1 MSACFIVRDEEQ
13 NLPGALESLRGVADE
28 VVVVDTGSQDRTR
41 ALAVEHGAKVADFPW
56 VDDFAAARNAS
67 LALATQDWI
76 LVIDAD
82 ERLRPEMGQ
91 TLKTF
96 LAQVK
101 QQDGIFVR
109 LCNVDTSGKWVSQT
123 QLLRLVRNHRGFRF
137 EGRIHE
143 NIATSITAAGGR
155 LLMSELHVLD
165 HTGYVAEENA
175 RKQRPERNRRLLQ
188 RALDDNPD
196 DPVALHH
203 LGLEHLVAGE
213 VEQAAPLLRR
223 VTSLFPDTL
232 LGAHSAVYLG
242 QALFQA
248 QRFEETWTLVH
259 PFRNAPRSG
268 VDCRFLEAASALEL
282 GDAQLAARLAQ
293 QLLLDGS
300 FGEVY
305 VRAAQGEALRAL
317 ALWAQGERADSL
329 ARWEALLRSAPEEV
343 ALAQQWVRH
352 LSALHGLQ
360 GLKREGLAK
369 VKTPAVA
376 MAVVMRMM
384 ALADVTGALELARR
398 LGENPR
404 FGLFVGQMLFAAGRH
419 DEAVERLR
427 PHGAEGAQLLGL
439 CGVLQKQTAWVD
451 EARRLLDAPGEAALQ
466 SVADATPSR
475 EPSTLNV
482 LRGWMEQC
490 LRMGALRGM
499 MLTASALHPDPR
511 ERFAALA
518 RVSAAEKLTV
528 QALEFAS
535 LAGDHP
541 AALEVMGRLAPDEE
555 TRQSALEQRLRHA
568 SPPLWVHVERARG
581 LVAQGLGEQAEALR
595 ARGRERFPHSEAL
608 RP

>member
-1 MSACFIVRDEEQ
+1 M
-13 NLPGALESLRGVADE
+13 
-28 VVVVDTGSQDRTR
+28 VVDTGSRDGTR

-67 LALATQDWI
+67 LSLATGDWI

-82 ERLRPEMGQ
+82 ERLRPEMAKA
-91 TLKTF
+91 LKPF

-101 QQDGIFVR
+101 QQDGVFVR
-109 LCNVDTSGKWVSQT
+109 LCNVDTSGKWISQT

-143 NIATSITAAGGR
+143 NIATSVTAAGGR

-165 HTGYVAEENA
+165 HTGYVAEEDA

-188 RALDDNPD
+188 RMLDDNPD

-203 LGLEHLVAGE
+203 LGLEQLVAGE
-213 VEQAAPLLRR
+213 VEAAAPLLQR
-223 VTSLFPDTL
+223 VALRFPDTL

-282 GDAQLAARLAQ
+282 GDAQVAVGLAR
-293 QLLLDGS
+293 QLISEGS

-305 VRAAQGEALRAL
+305 VRAAQAEALRAL
-317 ALWAQGERADSL
+317 ALWWQGERAESL
-329 ARWEALLRSAPEEV
+329 AGWEALLQNAPEDV

-360 GLKREGLAK
+360 GLKRDGLAK
-369 VKTPAVA
+369 VKSAAVA
-376 MAVVMRMM
+376 IAVVMRMM
-384 ALADVTGALELARR
+384 ALADVPGALELARR

-404 FGLFVGQMLFAAGRH
+404 FGLFLGQMLFAAGRLE
-419 DEAVERLR
+419 EAVERLR
-427 PHGAEGAQLLGL
+427 PHGAEGAPLLGL
-439 CGVLQKQTAWVD
+439 CGILQKQAAWVE
-451 EARRLLDAPGEAALQ
+451 EANALLDATGQTALR
-466 SVADATPSR
+466 SLTDALPNR
-475 EPSTLNV
+475 EPATLNV

-499 MLTASALHPDPR
+499 MLTASALHPESR
-511 ERFAALA
+511 QRFATLA
-518 RVSAAEKLTV
+518 RLSAAERLNV
-528 QALEFAS
+528 QALEFAA

-541 AALEVMGRLAPDEE
+541 EALEVTGRLAPDEE
-555 TRQSALEQRLRHA
+555 ARQGALEQRLRHPA
-568 SPPLWVHVERARG
+568 SPLWVYVERARG
-581 LVAQGLGEQAEALR
+581 LGARARREEAEALR
-595 ARGRERFPHSEAL
+595 ALGRERFPCSEAL
-608 RP
+608 AKS